1 MSVVRGRKSPK
12 AAESLQAMDDYLSSL
27 GLVRKPIA
35 KDGSCLFRAVAEQVF
50 HCQARHLE
58 VREACVRY
66 MDRNRDIFEAFV
78 PGPFDHHLWTLQNPK
93 EWAGQVE
100 ISALSLM
107 YKCDF
112 IIYQDVGRPPARV
125 TENGFADKVVLCFSH
140 GNHYDSVYPKQFQID
155 AAMCQS
161 LVYEL
166 LYKDVFKMD
175 HDIAVVKDMLGNKQ
189 QKIRKDSTSESE
201 SSPSKNCG
209 SDKPDSELEGSTELD
224 VSTESDKSRDNTE
237 RPNEKATQ
245 ANGAVE
251 YSKKDGRRFP
261 LPFKVAKALDPECY
275 RNVEYDT
282 WMDSKKEQQRQDM
295 HLATMM
301 QYAPGDKCQVRLE
314 GNVKYYMA
322 HVQEVQAESGPVTV
336 FIEELGEKHTVPV
349 KNLKPITQ
357 VPPVPTVP
365 MPWTAVPAK
374 GYKNLSGYYQK
385 GAIVPQE
392 IAACF
397 SPPWHPFA
405 EDPRNKRKNRR
416 KGRENGIPPFMV
428 QRVQPSLPPRLQHE
442 GQYSP
447 KYHHHHGREYQGRDY
462 QGRDY
467 QGRDYQSREYQGREY
482 QGRDR
487 DYQPRDRDREFQR
500 PPHGQRYNGQA
511 SPRYQHYGRDYHSRD
526 YQGRMYHGS
535 PHGHRNQ
542 PPRFMRQDQMD
553 GRGPGPRP
561 GSRYQYSHGRGRG
574 RGRNTPTPPP
584 GPPQGEMDE
593 KQAIEESIVLYE
605 LQQRDPDAFPALP
618 TSNGQVQH
626 VQSNT
631 VWGRGRGR
639 GMGRRTPTPPP
650 PSTTPSDGGHS
661 MTMEE
666 GSLCSSMQELNMNE
680 RASPDGERI
689 CSPVSHQMEVPPMK
703 RVMTPTK
710 EFVPRSSR
718 TPSPYQNPT
727 PPLQSQ
733 SANAEI
739 SSSNSGSN
747 QQMSTDST
755 SSPAS
760 TPNTPPPQTVAPNGY
775 VPYMQP
781 MHVPFYPIMIQA
793 TDNLTGP
800 VNLNF
805 GPSRDPYGNDLPH
818 SDVSTLR
825 FFYNLGIEYYR
836 CCMSMMAIQHQ
847 QQEAAMANA
856 YFYNQAQG
864 QVQPQYQPASSSDG
878 QNSSGQPAQ
887 EGEDPQQEG
896 SDQLP
901 PNGQSQDKPLPQ
913 GAHVYTSASSFN
925 PGNPPGDYHTGAGSD
940 YPPGKTN
947 KSCSDD
953 NSNDS
958 VGNNKDV
965 SVSRSNSM
973 TSVQSSGDSASMNVQ
988 YGSDSVCG
996 SSVSYVQ
1003 PSPNALQQTSSS
1015 TTVGSEDSSPDYTDS
1030 GVASEGSGSQS
1041 SIPRPTSLGPGLP
1054 KRHYMEHRGSPK
1066 LIPGRWSTPERS
1078 GSSDSLNQEAFHM
1091 GRPPYG
1097 PKRGPR
1103 DRQPGFYRP
1112 SYFPN
1117 RPYMSQQPPRRQYE
1131 GQPLYHPQLYSNPV
1145 RYSNP
1150 THHMSQPQQYYM
1162 NQYTGPSRMALHGN
1176 MGSQAAGM
1184 YNRAAGMYTHPSQ
1197 QLNVPPGVTSVPY
1210 PPMSPSLHVPAAALH
1225 APNIASSPSAT
1236 GQYYPAQAPG
1246 PVDPNP
1252 PGSQGP
1258 TPIPVPSSA
1267 ANATYYTAHPGGDM
1281 PSHQHYASTYDN
1293 QASYQYPATM
1303 GGSWQP
1309 AHGVPLY
1316 GSPNKV
1322 TVAYATNSPPVGYQG
1337 YTGAPQ
1343 M

>member
-58 VREACVRY
+58 VREACVLY

-201 SSPSKNCG
+201 SSPAKNCG

-261 LPFKVAKALDPECY
+261 LPFKVAKALDPEFY

-511 SPRYQHYGRDYHSRD
+511 
-526 YQGRMYHGS
+526 
-535 PHGHRNQ
+535 RNQ

-739 SSSNSGSN
+739 SSPNSGSN

-864 QVQPQYQPASSSDG
+864 QVQPQYQPASSADG
-878 QNSSGQPAQ
+878 QNSSGQQAQ

-901 PNGQSQDKPLPQ
+901 PN
-913 GAHVYTSASSFN
+913 
-925 PGNPPGDYHTGAGSD
+925 
-940 YPPGKTN
+940 
-947 KSCSDD
+947 
-953 NSNDS
+953 
-958 VGNNKDV
+958 
-965 SVSRSNSM
+965 
-973 TSVQSSGDSASMNVQ
+973 
-988 YGSDSVCG
+988 
-996 SSVSYVQ
+996 
-1003 PSPNALQQTSSS
+1003 
-1015 TTVGSEDSSPDYTDS
+1015 
-1030 GVASEGSGSQS
+1030 
-1041 SIPRPTSLGPGLP
+1041 
-1054 KRHYMEHRGSPK
+1054 
-1066 LIPGRWSTPERS
+1066 
-1078 GSSDSLNQEAFHM
+1078 
-1091 GRPPYG
+1091 
-1097 PKRGPR
+1097 
-1103 DRQPGFYRP
+1103 
-1112 SYFPN
+1112 
-1117 RPYMSQQPPRRQYE
+1117 
-1131 GQPLYHPQLYSNPV
+1131 
-1145 RYSNP
+1145 
-1150 THHMSQPQQYYM
+1150 
-1162 NQYTGPSRMALHGN
+1162 
-1176 MGSQAAGM
+1176 
-1184 YNRAAGMYTHPSQ
+1184 
-1197 QLNVPPGVTSVPY
+1197 
-1210 PPMSPSLHVPAAALH
+1210 
-1225 APNIASSPSAT
+1225 

>member
-535 PHGHRNQ
+535 PHGHRYSSQGRNQ

-901 PNGQSQDKPLPQ
+901 PNGQ
-913 GAHVYTSASSFN
+913 
-925 PGNPPGDYHTGAGSD
+925 
-940 YPPGKTN
+940 
-947 KSCSDD
+947 
-953 NSNDS
+953 
-958 VGNNKDV
+958 
-965 SVSRSNSM
+965 
-973 TSVQSSGDSASMNVQ
+973 
-988 YGSDSVCG
+988 
-996 SSVSYVQ
+996 
-1003 PSPNALQQTSSS
+1003 
-1015 TTVGSEDSSPDYTDS
+1015 
-1030 GVASEGSGSQS
+1030 
-1041 SIPRPTSLGPGLP
+1041 
-1054 KRHYMEHRGSPK
+1054 
-1066 LIPGRWSTPERS
+1066 
-1078 GSSDSLNQEAFHM
+1078 
-1091 GRPPYG
+1091 
-1097 PKRGPR
+1097 
-1103 DRQPGFYRP
+1103 
-1112 SYFPN
+1112 
-1117 RPYMSQQPPRRQYE
+1117 
-1131 GQPLYHPQLYSNPV
+1131 
-1145 RYSNP
+1145 
-1150 THHMSQPQQYYM
+1150 
-1162 NQYTGPSRMALHGN
+1162 
-1176 MGSQAAGM
+1176 
-1184 YNRAAGMYTHPSQ
+1184 
-1197 QLNVPPGVTSVPY
+1197 
-1210 PPMSPSLHVPAAALH
+1210 
-1225 APNIASSPSAT
+1225 
-1236 GQYYPAQAPG
+1236 YYPAQAPG

>member
-12 AAESLQAMDDYLSSL
+12 AESLQAMDEYLSSL

-58 VREACVRY
+58 VRERCIRY
-66 MDRNRDIFEAFV
+66 MDRHRDIFEAFV

-125 TENGFADKVVLCFSH
+125 TENGFKDKVVLCFSH

-161 LVYEL
+161 IVYEL

-189 QKIRKDSTSESE
+189 QKIRKDSTSECE

-224 VSTESDKSRDNTE
+224 VSTESDKSRDNMD

-245 ANGAVE
+245 ANGAVD

-261 LPFKVAKALDPECY
+261 LPFKVAKALDPEFY
-275 RNVEYDT
+275 RNVEYDV

-374 GYKNLSGYYQK
+374 GYKNLTGYYQK

-447 KYHHHHGREYQGRDY
+447 KYHHHGREY

-526 YQGRMYHGS
+526 YQGRMYHGHGS
-535 PHGHRNQ
+535 PHGHRFSSQGRNQ
-542 PPRFMRQDQMD
+542 PPRFMRQDQME

-584 GPPQGEMDE
+584 GPPQGGEMDE

-825 FFYNLGIEYYR
+825 FFYNLGTEYYR
-836 CCMSMMAIQHQ
+836 CCMNMMAIQHQ

-856 YFYNQAQG
+856 YFYNQQAQG
-864 QVQPQYQPASSSDG
+864 QVQQYQPASSTDG
-878 QNSSGQPAQ
+878 QTSGSQQGQ
-887 EGEDPQQEG
+887 EGEDLQQEG
-896 SDQLP
+896 SDQLPP

-913 GAHVYTSASSFN
+913 GAHVYSSYTHPSNQAGTDNYHSSA
-925 PGNPPGDYHTGAGSD
+925 GCDYQPS
-940 YPPGKTN
+940 KSN
-947 KSCSDD
+947 IKSCSDD
-953 NSNDS
+953 TSNSNDCV
-958 VGNNKDV
+958 VGKDV

-988 YGSDSVCG
+988 YGSDSNVCG
-996 SSVSYVQ
+996 SSVSSYVH
-1003 PSPNALQQTSSS
+1003 PSPNTLQQTSSS

-1078 GSSDSLNQEAFHM
+1078 GSSDSLNQEAVHT

-1097 PKRGPR
+1097 PKRGGPR

-1112 SYFPN
+1112 SGYFSA
-1117 RPYMSQQPPRRQYE
+1117 RPYMSQQPPRRSQYE
-1131 GQPLYHPQLYSNPV
+1131 GPPLYHSHQLYNPTI
-1145 RYSNP
+1145 RYSNVNP
-1150 THHMSQPQQYYM
+1150 PPHMSQPQQYYM
-1162 NQYTGPSRMALHGN
+1162 NQYATPSRMALHGS
-1176 MGSQAAGM
+1176 MGGQAASM
-1184 YNRAAGMYTHPSQ
+1184 YGRAAGMYSHPSQ
-1197 QLNVPPGVTSVPY
+1197 QFNNVPPGVSSVTY
-1210 PPMSPSLHVPAAALH
+1210 PPCPPACMYPVPPPPCMRLTLL
-1225 APNIASSPSAT
+1225 PPLPPQVSITP
-1236 GQYYPAQAPG
+1236 PR
-1246 PVDPNP
+1246 P
-1252 PGSQGP
+1252 PGRWTP
-1258 TPIPVPSSA
+1258 TRPAPRVPLPSPCPPPMLPTTPPTQEATCPPSS
-1267 ANATYYTAHPGGDM
+1267 TMHRRTTT
-1281 PSHQHYASTYDN
+1281 S
-1293 QASYQYPATM
+1293 PAT
-1303 GGSWQP
+1303 STLLQ
-1309 AHGVPLY
+1309 
-1316 GSPNKV
+1316 
-1322 TVAYATNSPPVGYQG
+1322 
-1337 YTGAPQ
+1337 
-1343 M
+1343 

>member
-12 AAESLQAMDDYLSSL
+12 AESLQAMDEYLSSL

-58 VREACVRY
+58 VRERCIRY
-66 MDRNRDIFEAFV
+66 MDRHRDIFEAFV

-125 TENGFADKVVLCFSH
+125 TENGFKDKVVLCFSH

-161 LVYEL
+161 IVYEL

-189 QKIRKDSTSESE
+189 QKIRKDSTSECE

-224 VSTESDKSRDNTE
+224 VSTESDKSRDNMD

-245 ANGAVE
+245 ANGAVD

-261 LPFKVAKALDPECY
+261 LPFKVAKALDPEFY
-275 RNVEYDT
+275 RNVEYDV

-374 GYKNLSGYYQK
+374 GYKNLTGYYQK

-447 KYHHHHGREYQGRDY
+447 KYHHHGREY

-526 YQGRMYHGS
+526 YQGRMYHGHGS
-535 PHGHRNQ
+535 PHGHRFSSQGRNQ
-542 PPRFMRQDQMD
+542 PPRFMRQDQME

-584 GPPQGEMDE
+584 GPPQGGEMDE

-825 FFYNLGIEYYR
+825 FFYNLGTEYYR
-836 CCMSMMAIQHQ
+836 CCMNMMAIQHQ

-856 YFYNQAQG
+856 YFYNQQAQG
-864 QVQPQYQPASSSDG
+864 QVQQYQPASSTDG
-878 QNSSGQPAQ
+878 QTSGSQQGQ
-887 EGEDPQQEG
+887 EGEDLQQEG

-901 PNGQSQDKPLPQ
+901 P
-913 GAHVYTSASSFN
+913 
-925 PGNPPGDYHTGAGSD
+925 
-940 YPPGKTN
+940 
-947 KSCSDD
+947 
-953 NSNDS
+953 
-958 VGNNKDV
+958 
-965 SVSRSNSM
+965 
-973 TSVQSSGDSASMNVQ
+973 
-988 YGSDSVCG
+988 
-996 SSVSYVQ
+996 
-1003 PSPNALQQTSSS
+1003 PN
-1015 TTVGSEDSSPDYTDS
+1015 
-1030 GVASEGSGSQS
+1030 
-1041 SIPRPTSLGPGLP
+1041 
-1054 KRHYMEHRGSPK
+1054 
-1066 LIPGRWSTPERS
+1066 
-1078 GSSDSLNQEAFHM
+1078 
-1091 GRPPYG
+1091 
-1097 PKRGPR
+1097 
-1103 DRQPGFYRP
+1103 
-1112 SYFPN
+1112 
-1117 RPYMSQQPPRRQYE
+1117 
-1131 GQPLYHPQLYSNPV
+1131 
-1145 RYSNP
+1145 
-1150 THHMSQPQQYYM
+1150 
-1162 NQYTGPSRMALHGN
+1162 
-1176 MGSQAAGM
+1176 
-1184 YNRAAGMYTHPSQ
+1184 
-1197 QLNVPPGVTSVPY
+1197 
-1210 PPMSPSLHVPAAALH
+1210 
-1225 APNIASSPSAT
+1225 

-1258 TPIPVPSSA
+1258 APIPVPSSNA
-1267 ANATYYTAHPGGDM
+1267 AYYTAHPGGDM
-1281 PSHQHYASTYDN
+1281 PSQQHYASTYDN
-1293 QASYQYPATM
+1293 QPSYQYPATV
-1303 GGSWQP
+1303 GSWQP
-1309 AHGVPLY
+1309 AHGGVPLY

-1337 YTGAPQ
+1337 YAGGPQ

>member
-12 AAESLQAMDDYLSSL
+12 AESLQAMDEHLSSL

-58 VREACVRY
+58 VREACIRY

-78 PGPFDHHLWTLQNPK
+78 PGPFDHHLWALGNPK

-112 IIYQDVGRPPARV
+112 IIYQDVGRPAARV
-125 TENGFADKVVLCFSH
+125 TENGFTDKVVLCFSH

-161 LVYEL
+161 IVYEL

-189 QKIRKDSTSESE
+189 QKIRKDSTSECE

-224 VSTESDKSRDNTE
+224 VSTESDKSRDNMD

-245 ANGAVE
+245 ANGAVD

-261 LPFKVAKALDPECY
+261 LPFKVAKALDPEIY
-275 RNVEYDT
+275 RNVEYDV

-447 KYHHHHGREYQGRDY
+447 KYHQHHGREYQGRDY
-462 QGRDY
+462 QS
-467 QGRDYQSREYQGREY
+467 RDYQSREYQGRGDY

-487 DYQPRDRDREFQR
+487 DYQPRDRDREREFQR

-511 SPRYQHYGRDYHSRD
+511 SPRYQHYGRDYHGRD

-535 PHGHRNQ
+535 PHGHRYSSQGRNQ

-775 VPYMQP
+775 VPYVQP

-856 YFYNQAQG
+856 YYYNQQAQG
-864 QVQPQYQPASSSDG
+864 QPQYQPSSSTDG
-878 QNSSGQPAQ
+878 PSSSQQDQ
-887 EGEDPQQEG
+887 EGEDLQQEG

-913 GAHVYTSASSFN
+913 GQGAHVYTSTSSLN
-925 PGNPPGDYHTGAGSD
+925 PSNQPVDYHSSAGCD
-940 YPPGKTN
+940 YPLSKT
-947 KSCSDD
+947 KSCSND

-958 VGNNKDV
+958 VGKDV
-965 SVSRSNSM
+965 SVSRCNSM
-973 TSVQSSGDSASMNVQ
+973 TSVQSSGDSAMNVQ
-988 YGSDSVCG
+988 YGSDNVCG
-996 SSVSYVQ
+996 SVSYVQ

-1078 GSSDSLNQEAFHM
+1078 GSSDSLNQDMFHT
-1091 GRPPYG
+1091 GRPSYG

-1103 DRQPGFYRP
+1103 DRQAAFYRP
-1112 SYFPN
+1112 SYFPT
-1117 RPYMSQQPPRRQYE
+1117 RPYMSQPPRRPYE
-1131 GQPLYHPQLYSNPV
+1131 GQPLYHSQLYNPV

-1150 THHMSQPQQYYM
+1150 THMSQPQQFYT
-1162 NQYTGPSRMALHGN
+1162 NQYTAPSRMALHGS
-1176 MGSQAAGM
+1176 MGNQAASM
-1184 YNRAAGMYTHPSQ
+1184 YGRAAGMYTHPSQ
-1197 QLNVPPGVTSVPY
+1197 QLNVPQGVTSVPY
-1210 PPMSPSLHVPAAALH
+1210 PPMSPSLHVPAASLH
-1225 APNIASSPSAT
+1225 APNIASSPST

-1252 PGSQGP
+1252 QGP

-1281 PSHQHYASTYDN
+1281 PSQQHYASAYDN

-1303 GGSWQP
+1303 GSWQP
-1309 AHGVPLY
+1309 PHGVPLY

-1337 YTGAPQ
+1337 YAGAPQ

>member
-261 LPFKVAKALDPECY
+261 LPFKVAKALDPEFY

-301 QYAPGDKCQVRLE
+301 QYAPGDKCQ
-314 GNVKYYMA
+314 
-322 HVQEVQAESGPVTV
+322 
-336 FIEELGEKHTVPV
+336 
-349 KNLKPITQ
+349 
-357 VPPVPTVP
+357 
-365 MPWTAVPAK
+365 
-374 GYKNLSGYYQK
+374 
-385 GAIVPQE
+385 
-392 IAACF
+392 
-397 SPPWHPFA
+397 
-405 EDPRNKRKNRR
+405 
-416 KGRENGIPPFMV
+416 ENGIPPFMV

-511 SPRYQHYGRDYHSRD
+511 
-526 YQGRMYHGS
+526 
-535 PHGHRNQ
+535 RNQ

-864 QVQPQYQPASSSDG
+864 QVQPQYQPASSTDG
-878 QNSSGQPAQ
+878 QNSSGQQAQ

-925 PGNPPGDYHTGAGSD
+925 PGNPPVDYHTGAGSD

-1078 GSSDSLNQEAFHM
+1078 GSSDSLNQEAFPM

-1176 MGSQAAGM
+1176 MGGQPAGM
-1184 YNRAAGMYTHPSQ
+1184 YNRAAGMYSHPSQ

-1267 ANATYYTAHPGGDM
+1267 ANATHR
-1281 PSHQHYASTYDN
+1281 S
-1293 QASYQYPATM
+1293 QAIYRI
-1303 GGSWQP
+1303 
-1309 AHGVPLY
+1309 L
-1316 GSPNKV
+1316 
-1322 TVAYATNSPPVGYQG
+1322 PVGKKLAQN
-1337 YTGAPQ
+1337 
-1343 M
+1343 

>member
-58 VREACVRY
+58 VREACVLY

-201 SSPSKNCG
+201 SSPAKNCG

-261 LPFKVAKALDPECY
+261 LPFKVAKALDPEFY

-739 SSSNSGSN
+739 SSPNSGSN

-864 QVQPQYQPASSSDG
+864 QVQPQYQPASSADG
-878 QNSSGQPAQ
+878 QNSSGQQAQ

-901 PNGQSQDKPLPQ
+901 PN
-913 GAHVYTSASSFN
+913 
-925 PGNPPGDYHTGAGSD
+925 
-940 YPPGKTN
+940 
-947 KSCSDD
+947 
-953 NSNDS
+953 
-958 VGNNKDV
+958 
-965 SVSRSNSM
+965 
-973 TSVQSSGDSASMNVQ
+973 
-988 YGSDSVCG
+988 
-996 SSVSYVQ
+996 
-1003 PSPNALQQTSSS
+1003 
-1015 TTVGSEDSSPDYTDS
+1015 
-1030 GVASEGSGSQS
+1030 
-1041 SIPRPTSLGPGLP
+1041 
-1054 KRHYMEHRGSPK
+1054 
-1066 LIPGRWSTPERS
+1066 
-1078 GSSDSLNQEAFHM
+1078 
-1091 GRPPYG
+1091 
-1097 PKRGPR
+1097 
-1103 DRQPGFYRP
+1103 
-1112 SYFPN
+1112 
-1117 RPYMSQQPPRRQYE
+1117 
-1131 GQPLYHPQLYSNPV
+1131 
-1145 RYSNP
+1145 
-1150 THHMSQPQQYYM
+1150 
-1162 NQYTGPSRMALHGN
+1162 
-1176 MGSQAAGM
+1176 
-1184 YNRAAGMYTHPSQ
+1184 
-1197 QLNVPPGVTSVPY
+1197 
-1210 PPMSPSLHVPAAALH
+1210 
-1225 APNIASSPSAT
+1225 

>member
-12 AAESLQAMDDYLSSL
+12 AESLQAMDEHLSSL

-58 VREACVRY
+58 VREACIRY

-78 PGPFDHHLWTLQNPK
+78 PGPFDHHLWALGNPK

-112 IIYQDVGRPPARV
+112 IIYQDVGRPAARV
-125 TENGFADKVVLCFSH
+125 TENGFTDKVVLCFSH

-161 LVYEL
+161 IVYEL

-189 QKIRKDSTSESE
+189 QKIRKDSTSECE

-224 VSTESDKSRDNTE
+224 VSTESDKSRDNMD

-245 ANGAVE
+245 ANGAVD

-261 LPFKVAKALDPECY
+261 LPFKVAKALDPEIY
-275 RNVEYDT
+275 RNVEYDV

-392 IAACF
+392 I
-397 SPPWHPFA
+397 

-447 KYHHHHGREYQGRDY
+447 KYHQHHGREYQGRDY
-462 QGRDY
+462 QS
-467 QGRDYQSREYQGREY
+467 RDYQSREYQGRGDY

-487 DYQPRDRDREFQR
+487 DYQPRDRDREREFQR

-511 SPRYQHYGRDYHSRD
+511 SPRYQHYGRDYHGRD

-535 PHGHRNQ
+535 PHGHRYSSQGRNQ

-775 VPYMQP
+775 VPYVQP

-856 YFYNQAQG
+856 YYYNQQAQG
-864 QVQPQYQPASSSDG
+864 QPQYQPSSSTDG
-878 QNSSGQPAQ
+878 PSSSQQDQ
-887 EGEDPQQEG
+887 EGEDLQQEG

-901 PNGQSQDKPLPQ
+901 PN
-913 GAHVYTSASSFN
+913 
-925 PGNPPGDYHTGAGSD
+925 
-940 YPPGKTN
+940 
-947 KSCSDD
+947 
-953 NSNDS
+953 
-958 VGNNKDV
+958 
-965 SVSRSNSM
+965 
-973 TSVQSSGDSASMNVQ
+973 
-988 YGSDSVCG
+988 
-996 SSVSYVQ
+996 
-1003 PSPNALQQTSSS
+1003 
-1015 TTVGSEDSSPDYTDS
+1015 
-1030 GVASEGSGSQS
+1030 
-1041 SIPRPTSLGPGLP
+1041 
-1054 KRHYMEHRGSPK
+1054 
-1066 LIPGRWSTPERS
+1066 
-1078 GSSDSLNQEAFHM
+1078 
-1091 GRPPYG
+1091 
-1097 PKRGPR
+1097 
-1103 DRQPGFYRP
+1103 
-1112 SYFPN
+1112 
-1117 RPYMSQQPPRRQYE
+1117 
-1131 GQPLYHPQLYSNPV
+1131 
-1145 RYSNP
+1145 
-1150 THHMSQPQQYYM
+1150 
-1162 NQYTGPSRMALHGN
+1162 
-1176 MGSQAAGM
+1176 
-1184 YNRAAGMYTHPSQ
+1184 
-1197 QLNVPPGVTSVPY
+1197 
-1210 PPMSPSLHVPAAALH
+1210 
-1225 APNIASSPSAT
+1225 

-1252 PGSQGP
+1252 QGP

-1281 PSHQHYASTYDN
+1281 PSQQHYASAYDN

-1303 GGSWQP
+1303 GSWQP
-1309 AHGVPLY
+1309 PHGVPLY

-1337 YTGAPQ
+1337 YAGAPQ

>member
-58 VREACVRY
+58 VREACVLY

-201 SSPSKNCG
+201 SSPAKNCG

-261 LPFKVAKALDPECY
+261 LPFKVAKALDPEFY

-392 IAACF
+392 IACF

-511 SPRYQHYGRDYHSRD
+511 
-526 YQGRMYHGS
+526 
-535 PHGHRNQ
+535 RNQ

-739 SSSNSGSN
+739 SSPNSGSN

-864 QVQPQYQPASSSDG
+864 QVQPQYQPASSADG
-878 QNSSGQPAQ
+878 QNSSGQQAQ

-901 PNGQSQDKPLPQ
+901 PN
-913 GAHVYTSASSFN
+913 
-925 PGNPPGDYHTGAGSD
+925 
-940 YPPGKTN
+940 
-947 KSCSDD
+947 
-953 NSNDS
+953 
-958 VGNNKDV
+958 
-965 SVSRSNSM
+965 
-973 TSVQSSGDSASMNVQ
+973 
-988 YGSDSVCG
+988 
-996 SSVSYVQ
+996 
-1003 PSPNALQQTSSS
+1003 
-1015 TTVGSEDSSPDYTDS
+1015 
-1030 GVASEGSGSQS
+1030 
-1041 SIPRPTSLGPGLP
+1041 
-1054 KRHYMEHRGSPK
+1054 
-1066 LIPGRWSTPERS
+1066 
-1078 GSSDSLNQEAFHM
+1078 
-1091 GRPPYG
+1091 
-1097 PKRGPR
+1097 
-1103 DRQPGFYRP
+1103 
-1112 SYFPN
+1112 
-1117 RPYMSQQPPRRQYE
+1117 
-1131 GQPLYHPQLYSNPV
+1131 
-1145 RYSNP
+1145 
-1150 THHMSQPQQYYM
+1150 
-1162 NQYTGPSRMALHGN
+1162 
-1176 MGSQAAGM
+1176 
-1184 YNRAAGMYTHPSQ
+1184 
-1197 QLNVPPGVTSVPY
+1197 
-1210 PPMSPSLHVPAAALH
+1210 
-1225 APNIASSPSAT
+1225 